1 MQNFFTED
9 RINQSAFIDVRD
21 IPFTEKAASYC
32 KANLCGRYGKSW
44 SCPPAVG
51 DFNTLKAQ
59 ALTFDKAFV
68 FSHKGYIESF
78 SDEKAMDSLRDETME
93 ILFTFCKKLKEK
105 NISHLALGCGS
116 CNFCKKC
123 TYPDSP
129 CPYPEKAI
137 PPVEAYGVDVA
148 ALCEKT
154 GMTYMAENNEV
165 TFFCIILYKQ

>member
-1 MQNFFTED
+1 MQDFFTDEK
-9 RINQSAFIDVRD
+9 INQSAFIDVSD

-51 DFNTLKAQ
+51 GFSTLKAQ
-59 ALTFDKAFV
+59 ALTFDKAFI

-78 SDEKAMDSLRDETME
+78 SDEKAMDSLRDETMD
-93 ILFTFCKKLKEK
+93 ILFIFCEKLKEK
-105 NISHLALGCGS
+105 NISFLALGCGS
-116 CNFCKKC
+116 CNFCKEC
-123 TYPDSP
+123 TYPDAP
-129 CPYPEKAI
+129 CRYPEKAI

-165 TFFCIILYKQ
+165 TFFCMILYKQ